1 MPKTRRRIG
10 TRRESDRARHN
21 VQPHVALGERS
32 SRSILG
38 DAAFQRDMHGGR
50 AAELGG
56 CASSLSPLERQSI
69 REETWEGRRSVRGAE
84 AEAIMVGGN
93 CRSEASAEITLRRWE
108 DGLAPGHG
116 LWRALGDGRGRS
128 STRVRHLSFDPP
140 LACESFPSPAPRPH
154 ACSPRPAAPAP
165 SARQHSFRAPFGSFP
180 TLCHHLFPFSLS
192 STSRARRTKLPAA
205 ASCSPSRPE
214 P

>member
-1 MPKTRRRIG
+1 MLFR
-10 TRRESDRARHN
+10 SHN

-38 DAAFQRDMHGGR
+38 DAAFQQDMHGGR

-140 LACESFPSPAPRPH
+140 LACESPSSSPSPASPLTARP
-154 ACSPRPAAPAP
+154 APAP
-165 SARQHSFRAPFGSFP
+165 HAHQHPSAPLLVAFLAFLTAFSPLLTNFP
-180 TLCHHLFPFSLS
+180 RLSLPASPSSPSSPSLVVHHELS
-192 STSRARRTKLPAA
+192 SPQAVDVRA
-205 ASCSPSRPE
+205 
-214 P
+214 